1 MHHLVPYF
9 ADEER
14 IIRARDADPYIF
26 RVRDEYHQFYI
37 DYIDRK
43 YPDSDAD
50 SDVESDAES
59 DAESGVESDDSRE
72 IL

>member
-1 MHHLVPYF
+1 ML
-9 ADEER
+9 
-14 IIRARDADPYIF
+14 ILISIF

-72 IL
+72 ILLNNIELGSI